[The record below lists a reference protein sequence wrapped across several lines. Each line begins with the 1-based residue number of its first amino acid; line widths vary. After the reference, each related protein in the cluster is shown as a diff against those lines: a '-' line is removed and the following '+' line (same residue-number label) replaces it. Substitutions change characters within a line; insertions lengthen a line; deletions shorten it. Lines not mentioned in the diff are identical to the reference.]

1 MKSNT
6 LTIIKK
12 EFARFFGDR
21 QLFFTAVIMPGLLI
35 YIVYSL
41 MGNGINKMVT
51 EGANEV
57 VTMRVENMPP
67 SMAPLLQSIDSNLVV
82 VEQSFTDEEIAQ
94 LEDKELNAVLLR
106 FPAGFD
112 GIVFS
117 GATPPCPPQGGTD
130 DTICRPPQGGTDD
143 TICPIPEGMCVSLPN
158 VEIYYNSTNNASSRV
173 YMIVNTMLSN
183 YGRPFTVNVP
193 QTPEQHFDQASDE
206 SIGAM
211 IWGKILPMLI
221 MMMLF
226 SGVMAIAPSSIAGE
240 KERGTIA
247 TLLVTPMRRND
258 LALGKI
264 VSLSGIA
271 LLSGISSF
279 IGIALSLP
287 KMIQPEGSSDMGM
300 NTPDASIF
308 AFHYTTND
316 YVALLLVIIASV
328 LIMASAVSLLS
339 ALAKDVK
346 NAGTMVTPFML
357 VVMLA
362 GLMPMFQEGATESML
377 LYIVP
382 FYNSIE
388 VMTAIFSHE
397 MQWVPLAITL
407 ASNVVYTGIAV
418 WAMTRLFNS
427 EKVMFSR

>member
-6 LTIIKK
+6 WTIIKK

-21 QLFFTAVIMPGLLI
+21 QLLFTTVILPGLLI

-41 MGNGINKMVT
+41 MGSGIQSMIN
-51 EGANEV
+51 EGADEV
-57 VTMRVENMPP
+57 VTMRVENMPE
-67 SMAPLLQSIDSNLVV
+67 SLAPVLNSIDSNLVV
-82 VEQSFTDEEIAQ
+82 VEQPFTDEDIAL

-112 GIVFS
+112 SLFAAPVNPT
-117 GATPPCPPQGGTD
+117 A
-130 DTICRPPQGGTDD
+130 
-143 TICPIPEGMCVSLPN
+143 LPN

-173 YMIVNTMLSN
+173 YMIVSSMLGN

-193 QTPEQHFDQASDE
+193 QNEEQRFDQATDD

-211 IWGKILPMLI
+211 IWSKLLPMLI
-221 MMMLF
+221 IMMLF

-247 TLLVTPMRRND
+247 TLLVTPMRRNE

-287 KMIQPEGSSDMGM
+287 KMISMDSGTGA
-300 NTPDASIF
+300 PDLG
-308 AFHYTTND
+308 FHYTTND
-316 YVALLLVIIASV
+316 YLVLLLVIFASV

-357 VVMLA
+357 VVMLC
-362 GLMPMFQEGATESML
+362 GLLPMFQDGASTNL
-377 LYIVP
+377 VVYLIP

-388 VMTAIFSHE
+388 VMTAVFAHE
-397 MQWVPLAITL
+397 MTWTPVIITIV
-407 ASNVVYTGIAV
+407 SDVVYTAIAV
-418 WAMTRLFNS
+418 WGLTRMFNS
-427 EKVMFSR
+427 EKVMFSK

>member
-6 LTIIKK
+6 WTIIKK

-21 QLFFTAVIMPGLLI
+21 QLLFTTVIMPGLLI
-35 YIVYSL
+35 YIIYSL
-41 MGNGINKMVT
+41 MGSGIQSMVT

-57 VTMRVENMPP
+57 VTMRVENMPA
-67 SMAPLLQSIDSNLVV
+67 SMAPVFSALDSSLVV
-82 VEQSFTDEEIAQ
+82 VEQPVTEADIAM
-94 LEDKELNAVLLR
+94 LEDKELNAVLVR
-106 FPAGFD
+106 FPDRFEEAVAGMQVAD
-112 GIVFS
+112 S
-117 GATPPCPPQGGTD
+117 G
-130 DTICRPPQGGTDD
+130 
-143 TICPIPEGMCVSLPN
+143 VLPN
-158 VEIYYNSTNNASSRV
+158 VEIYYNSTNNAASRV
-173 YMIVNTMLSN
+173 YMAVSATLGNI
-183 YGRPFTVNVP
+183 GRTFTVNVP
-193 QTPEQHFDQASDE
+193 QSEGQRFDQASDE

-247 TLLVTPMRRND
+247 TLLVTPMKRSE

-264 VSLSGIA
+264 VSLSAIA

-279 IGIALSLP
+279 VGIALSLP
-287 KMIQPEGSSDMGM
+287 KMVGMG
-300 NTPDASIF
+300 DGVDLG
-308 AFHYTTND
+308 FHYTTSD
-316 YVALLLVIIASV
+316 YVALLLVILASV

-362 GLMPMFQEGATESML
+362 GLLPMFQNGASENL
-377 LYIVP
+377 AVYLIP

-388 VMTAIFSHE
+388 VMTAVFSHE
-397 MQWVPLAITL
+397 LSWSAVIVTL
-407 ASNVVYTGIAV
+407 ASDVVYTGMAV
-418 WAMTRLFNS
+418 WGLTRMFNS
-427 EKVMFSR
+427 EKVMFSK

>member
-21 QLFFTAVIMPGLLI
+21 QLLFTTVIMPGLLI
-35 YIVYSL
+35 YLVYSL
-41 MGNGINKMVT
+41 MGSGINKMVT
-51 EGANEV
+51 EGANET
-57 VTMRVENMPP
+57 VTLQVENLPQ
-67 SMAPLLQSIDSNLVV
+67 SLAPVFYSLDSSVV
-82 VEQSFTDEEIAQ
+82 LSEQPITDDDIAQ
-94 LEDKELNAVLLR
+94 LENKDINAVLLR
-106 FPAGFD
+106 FPADFD
-112 GIVFS
+112 QVVANNS
-117 GATPPCPPQGGTD
+117 ELRTPD
-130 DTICRPPQGGTDD
+130 S
-143 TICPIPEGMCVSLPN
+143 ELPN

-173 YMIVNTMLSN
+173 HMVVSSVLNN
-183 YGRPFTVNVP
+183 YARPYVVS
-193 QTPEQHFDQASDE
+193 ELDQASDE

-211 IWGKILPMLI
+211 IWSKLLPMLI
-221 MMMLF
+221 IMMLF

-247 TLLVTPMRRND
+247 TLLVTPMRRNE

-279 IGIALSLP
+279 VGIALSLP
-287 KMIQPEGSSDMGM
+287 KMVAMG
-300 NTPDASIF
+300 DA
-308 AFHYTTND
+308 ADLGFHYTTSD
-316 YVALLLVIIASV
+316 YFVLLLVIFASV

-357 VVMLA
+357 VIMLA
-362 GLMPMFQEGATESML
+362 GLLPMFQDGASSSL
-377 LYIVP
+377 VVYLIP

-388 VMTAIFSHE
+388 VMTAVFAHE
-397 MQWVPLAITL
+397 MNWMFIIVTL
-407 ASNVVYTGIAV
+407 ASNLVYTGIAV
-418 WAMTRLFNS
+418 WGLTRMFNS

>member
-21 QLFFTAVIMPGLLI
+21 QLLFTTVIMPGLLI
-35 YIVYSL
+35 YIIYSL
-41 MGNGINKMVT
+41 MGSGIQKMVT
-51 EGANEV
+51 EGQNEV
-57 VTMRVENMPP
+57 VTMRVENMPQ
-67 SMAPLLQSIDSNLVV
+67 SMAPLLTAIDSNLVV
-82 VEQSFTDEEIAQ
+82 VEQAFTDKDIEQ
-94 LEDKELNAVLLR
+94 LEDKDINAVLLR
-106 FPAGFD
+106 FPEGFD
-112 GIVFS
+112 DVLT
-117 GATPPCPPQGGTD
+117 APVDPAA
-130 DTICRPPQGGTDD
+130 
-143 TICPIPEGMCVSLPN
+143 LPN

-173 YMIVNTMLSN
+173 YMIVSTMLGN

-193 QTPEQHFDQASDE
+193 QTEEQRFDQASDE

-211 IWGKILPMLI
+211 IWSKILPMLI
-221 MMMLF
+221 VMMLF

-247 TLLVTPMRRND
+247 TLLVTPMKRND

-264 VSLSGIA
+264 ISLSGIA

-287 KMIQPEGSSDMGM
+287 KMISMEGAD
-300 NTPDASIF
+300 TASMLG
-308 AFHYTTND
+308 FHYTTND
-316 YVALLLVIIASV
+316 YIVLLLVIFASV
-328 LIMASAVSLLS
+328 LIMASAISLLS

-362 GLMPMFQEGATESML
+362 GLLPMFQDGASSNLMIYL
-377 LYIVP
+377 IP

-388 VMTAIFSHE
+388 VMTAVFSHE
-397 MQWVPLAITL
+397 MEWMPVIVTL
-407 ASNVVYTGIAV
+407 ASDVFYTGIAV
-418 WAMTRLFNS
+418 WGLTRMFNS

>member
-6 LTIIKK
+6 WTIIKK

-21 QLFFTAVIMPGLLI
+21 QLLFTTVIMPGLLI
-35 YIVYSL
+35 YIIYSL
-41 MGNGINKMVT
+41 MGSGIQKMIT

-57 VTMRVENMPP
+57 VTMRVENMPA
-67 SMAPLLQSIDSNLVV
+67 SLAPMFSAMDSSLVV
-82 VEQSFTDEEIAQ
+82 LEQPVAEEDIAM
-94 LEDKELNAVLLR
+94 LEDKELNVVLVR
-106 FPAGFD
+106 FPERFEEAMAGMQVAD
-112 GIVFS
+112 S
-117 GATPPCPPQGGTD
+117 G
-130 DTICRPPQGGTDD
+130 
-143 TICPIPEGMCVSLPN
+143 VLPN
-158 VEIYYNSTNNASSRV
+158 VEIYYNSTNNAASRV
-173 YMIVNTMLSN
+173 YMTVSTALGNI
-183 YGRPFTVNVP
+183 GRTFTVNVP
-193 QTPEQHFDQASDE
+193 QEEGQRFDQASDE

-221 MMMLF
+221 IMMLF

-247 TLLVTPMRRND
+247 TLLVTPMKRNE

-264 VSLSGIA
+264 VSLSAIA

-279 IGIALSLP
+279 VGIALSLP
-287 KMIQPEGSSDMGM
+287 KMVGMDEGVDLG
-300 NTPDASIF
+300 
-308 AFHYTTND
+308 FHYTTSD
-316 YVALLLVIIASV
+316 YVALLLVILASV

-362 GLMPMFQEGATESML
+362 GLLPMFQNGASESL
-377 LYIVP
+377 VVYLIP

-388 VMTAIFSHE
+388 VMTAVFSHE
-397 MQWVPLAITL
+397 LEWSAVIITL
-407 ASNVVYTGIAV
+407 VSNVVYTGIAV
-418 WAMTRLFNS
+418 WGLTRMFNS
-427 EKVMFSR
+427 EKVMFAR